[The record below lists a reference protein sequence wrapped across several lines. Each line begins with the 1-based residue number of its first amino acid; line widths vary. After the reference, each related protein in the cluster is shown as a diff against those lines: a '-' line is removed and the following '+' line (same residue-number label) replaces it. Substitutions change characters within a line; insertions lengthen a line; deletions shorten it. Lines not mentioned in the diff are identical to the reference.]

1 MHFACFN
8 ETVIADSNCDTSTVS
23 RSDIISN
30 AENSY
35 KQIPPSEDTP
45 ISSFHAERLTG
56 FGGSDAGKYMS
67 TGRYHCVRAVCYE
80 KLQVPADYPFEGS
93 DATERG
99 VMLEDAVARRY
110 AEETGRKIKRVKKA
124 IRDKFDP
131 WLLVHIDRLIFSG
144 EQNLDQD
151 GHVLTGPGV
160 LEVKTMRE
168 LTFRRFIED
177 GLPIYY
183 QLQLQ
188 HAMAVT
194 GYQWGA
200 FAVFGDDKLR
210 YWDVRRDEELISK
223 MREQAAWAWSCV
235 ESGRRLI
242 QIGESYEP
250 SLPER
255 LNPLDPRCKT
265 CDYRDTC
272 QAKALREKFGDGFE
286 PAASDY
292 DESLAPLVR
301 EFKRITREL
310 APKQERLE
318 QLAQQLKQNMQD
330 RLTAKCSAGFV
341 SYRVQS
347 KGKSTF
353 RVLRVN

>member
-1 MHFACFN
+1 MK
-8 ETVIADSNCDTSTVS
+8 TVIADSTTVS

-30 AENSY
+30 PENSY
-35 KQIPPSEDTP
+35 KHNPHTVRTTPPLST
-45 ISSFHAERLTG
+45 FHADRLTG

-67 TGRYHCVRAVCYE
+67 QGKYHCVRAICYE
-80 KLQVPADYPFEGS
+80 KLQIPADYPFQGS

-99 VMLEDAVARRY
+99 QMLEDPVARRY
-110 AEETGRKIKRVKKA
+110 SQKTGRKIKRVTRNL
-124 IRDKFDP
+124 RDKKDP
-131 WLLVHIDRLIFSG
+131 WLTVHIDRLILSG
-144 EQNLDQD
+144 DQNLDYD
-151 GHVLTGPGV
+151 GQVLPGPGV
-160 LEVKTMRE
+160 LEIKTMRE
-168 LTFRRFIED
+168 LVFRRFIED

-200 FAVFGDDKLR
+200 FAVYGDDQLR
-210 YWDVRRDEELISK
+210 YWDVKRDENLIRE
-223 MREQAAWAWSCV
+223 MREKAKWAWERV
-235 ESGRRLI
+235 EEGRNLI
-242 QIGESYEP
+242 QIGQPYEP

-255 LNPLDPRCKT
+255 LDPLDPRCKT

-272 QAKALREKFGDGFE
+272 QAKALLEKFGDGFE
-286 PAASDY
+286 TPVSDF

-301 EFKRITREL
+301 EYKQIQREL

-318 QLAQQLKQNMQD
+318 QISQSLKRNMQD